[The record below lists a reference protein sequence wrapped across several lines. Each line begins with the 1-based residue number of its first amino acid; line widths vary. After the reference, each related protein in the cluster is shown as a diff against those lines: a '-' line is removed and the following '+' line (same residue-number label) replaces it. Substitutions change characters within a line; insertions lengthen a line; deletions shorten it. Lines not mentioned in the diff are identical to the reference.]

1 MTAKKSKPTDEDM
14 ENATAALIRAAKAA
28 RKLARQTGTPIVV
41 LRDGMLVTEIPIS
54 DEVEQEG
61 KM

>member
-1 MTAKKSKPTDEDM
+1 M